1 MEMKG
6 IRNVELQGV
15 MKLAVASAEE
25 TMKLGIGGPFGAA
38 VIDKDGKIVS
48 VASNTVL
55 RDHDPTA
62 HAEVNAIRQACKELG
77 THDLTGC
84 TLLATGYPCPMC
96 LSAII
101 WANIKKVYYGCTPK
115 EAEKIGFRD
124 DFIYKYIEDGCDDK
138 QVLDLEQLSHDDCIQ
153 LFIDYHHS
161 NKQLY

>member
-1 MEMKG
+1 MKG
-6 IRNVELQGV
+6 IRKVELEGV
-15 MKLAVASAEE
+15 MKLAVASAKE
-25 TMKLGIGGPFGAA
+25 TMKLDIGGPFGAA
-38 VIDKDGKIVS
+38 VIDKDGKVVS

-62 HAEVNAIRQACKELG
+62 HAEVNVIRQACKELG

-84 TLLATGYPCPMC
+84 TLLATSEPCPMC

-101 WANIKKVYYGCTPK
+101 WANIKTVYYGCT
-115 EAEKIGFRD
+115 ARDAANIGFRD
-124 DFIYKYIEDGCDDK
+124 DFIYKYIEDGCDDAK
-138 QVLDLEQLSHDDCIQ
+138 VLNLEQLSHDDCIQ

>member
-1 MEMKG
+1 MEMEG
-6 IRNVELQGV
+6 IRNDELEGV
-15 MKLAVASAEE
+15 MKLAVGLADE

-38 VIDKDGKIVS
+38 VIDKEGKIVS

-55 RDHDPTA
+55 RDDDPTA
-62 HAEVNAIRQACKELG
+62 HAEINAIRQACKELG

-84 TLLATGYPCPMC
+84 TLLATGFPCPMC

-124 DFIYKYIEDGCDDK
+124 DFIYKYIEDGCDDTK
-138 QVLDLEQLSHDDCIQ
+138 VLNLEQLGHDDCIQ
-153 LFIDYHHS
+153 LFIDYHQG